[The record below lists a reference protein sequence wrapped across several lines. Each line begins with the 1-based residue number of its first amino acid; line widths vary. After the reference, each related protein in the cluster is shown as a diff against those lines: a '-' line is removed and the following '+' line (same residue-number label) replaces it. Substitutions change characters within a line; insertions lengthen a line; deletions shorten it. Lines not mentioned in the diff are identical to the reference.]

1 MQALDLTGCL
11 ASIPENCM
19 KENFGQVIRDRAA
32 RRFRIQ
38 VDIVGVRKVNRAN
51 SETVK
56 SANRNK
62 VVRSTPPCS
71 GLVSP
76 SWARKIKLISP

>member
-38 VDIVGVRKVNRAN
+38 ADIVGVRKVNRAD
-51 SETVK
+51 SATVK
-56 SANRNK
+56 GTNRNK
-62 VVRSTPPCS
+62 VVRSTLPFP

-76 SWARKIKLISP
+76 SWAKKIKLRIG